1 MEKIKKIIIFLVI
14 FSFILPQN
22 FSKAAL
28 APVAPI
34 ISVPV
39 FDESA
44 GEALG
49 NIHDVLMSI
58 EEELK
63 QMKKNT
69 DVIPD
74 TLKTNIEQT
83 MLPKIQNAT
92 EYLQKLEF
100 LNELNILGSIGS
112 EEASNLQNKKILEEL
127 NTGVA
132 NETVQEIKDYIKN
145 SYGCLDPEIKQNF
158 VDYIASMIEGED
170 VDFNEDYFSAQIPE
184 CSGYDI
190 ISQSPQKSN
199 LLSFVL
205 KPFQFNLAQTNPEIS
220 PPSITITKSAYSL
233 TAKKGYE
240 YYYDLIS
247 RTKSIWISKKTEAE
261 KSFQEAASSSI
272 GTPVCTNGSMKAE
285 TLGGPG
291 CTEFKP
297 GIKKEEVEKILQ
309 QAVTDIAKN
318 NPSQAILNSILN
330 SFGFQSNFL
339 DAIKNL
345 YSQSGF
351 FMKIAIRREL
361 YKFIRKQCENFE
373 KSKAVKSFDEC
384 MKAAEELLE
393 RELYEADGNMSK
405 TLDFMAKAYD
415 YLDNSFKKNPR
426 MYAQIDWS
434 VCPKAGAWFNK
445 VEERIKRDLKGFK
458 HILDEFKKFRDAYKS
473 KVESLVQSLENIDR
487 VLIQMQRV
495 LRDFGELADALKNLV
510 GAIQSALKLLG
521 INVYVPDFINNITSF
536 LNKISSYAE
545 NIYKIRQTM
554 YSIFNPL
561 FDLLDFMDKL
571 LGALNNVYYALSKV
585 LYSAYKIAA
594 DTEKL
599 AAYTQYAVQGDCYGG
614 GKASGK
620 KIGKINHSAKIVLIK
635 DTSVA
640 KLDINKTPE
649 TSNSFYSLKN
659 LFKPKIIEITNEK

>member
-22 FSKAAL
+22 FSKAG
-28 APVAPI
+28 PEAPI
-34 ISVPV
+34 INVPV
-39 FDESA
+39 FDRNA

-49 NIHDVLMSI
+49 NIKNTLKSI
-58 EEELK
+58 YMELK

-83 MLPKIQNAT
+83 MLPKIQKQT

-132 NETVQEIKDYIKN
+132 NETVQEIEDYIKN

-170 VDFNEDYFSAQIPE
+170 VDFNEDYFSEQIPE
-184 CSGYDI
+184 CGGYDI
-190 ISQSPQKSN
+190 ISQSPQKTN

-220 PPSITITKSAYSL
+220 PPPITITKSAYSL

-272 GTPVCTNGSMKAE
+272 GTPVCTKGSMKPE

-291 CTEFKP
+291 CTEFEP
-297 GIKKEEVEKILQ
+297 GIKKEEVEKIKEE
-309 QAVTDIAKN
+309 TAKN
-318 NPSQAILNSILN
+318 MQDEDTLSSFLGLNLFMSKEYKKLIHNYSKSGL
-330 SFGFQSNFL
+330 FEK
-339 DAIKNL
+339 IK
-345 YSQSGF
+345 
-351 FMKIAIRREL
+351 ARREL
-361 YKFIRKQCENFE
+361 RKFVKDECKKYIEMGAIR
-373 KSKAVKSFDEC
+373 SGDEC
-384 MKAAEELLE
+384 MSVAEAILE
-393 RELYEADGNMSK
+393 TEFYKIDDQMLKMM
-405 TLDFMAKAYD
+405 DFMEKAYD

-445 VEERIKRDLKGFK
+445 VNERIKRDLKGFR
-458 HILDEFKKFRDAYKS
+458 HILNEFKKFRDAYKS

-495 LRDFGELADALKNLV
+495 LRDFEELAEAIENLV
-510 GAIQSALKLLG
+510 GAIQSALNLLG
-521 INVYVPDFINNITSF
+521 IHVYFPDFIFYTITYLKQIAEYSKAIYNIR
-536 LNKISSYAE
+536 K
-545 NIYKIRQTM
+545 TM
-554 YSIFNPL
+554 YALFNPL
-561 FDLLDFMDKL
+561 FDLLDFMDKFL
-571 LGALNNVYYALSKV
+571 SALNNVYYALSKV

-599 AAYTQYAVQGDCYGG
+599 AAYSQYAVQGDCYGQ
-614 GKASGK
+614 GKVSGK